1 MSPNRMNLSPG
12 PGGSGPI
19 FVPVAG
25 PLAPS
30 RGMLRVLRGTVLA
43 ITSATLAVIAHVI
56 GGGMPPDTGLTLLL
70 TAGIAA
76 GGVALADRQRGG
88 FAILVALGVS
98 HLAIHLLLS
107 ISSPAMSMG
116 MSMGTGM
123 DMSGGPAVNGQ
134 IMLAAHCVAVVLA
147 AGLLTKAE
155 VAIFLLAALVA
166 MLLPRWI
173 TVLPVR
179 LVPPPAPRAAEPADQ
194 VMLVLL
200 RRVCSRRGP
209 PVGC

>member
-1 MSPNRMNLSPG
+1 MGLV
-12 PGGSGPI
+12 

-25 PLAPS
+25 SFAPA
-30 RGMLRVLRGTVLA
+30 RGKLRVVRGIVLA
-43 ITSATLAVIAHVI
+43 VTSATLAVIAHVI
-56 GGGMPPDTGLTLLL
+56 GGGMAPDTGLTVLL
-70 TAGIAA
+70 TAGVAA
-76 GGVALADRQRGG
+76 GGVALADRQRSG

-107 ISSPAMSMG
+107 LSAPAMSATS
-116 MSMGTGM
+116 MSAGM
-123 DMSGGPAVNGQ
+123 DMSGGPGVNGQ
-134 IMLAAHCVAVVLA
+134 VMLAAHCVAVLLA

-179 LVPPPAPRAAEPADQ
+179 LVPPAAPRPAEHADQ

-200 RRVCSRRGP
+200 RRACSRRGP